1 MLMAEQ
7 NIDRLIQGVK
17 SIITKNWC
25 SLSDE
30 EVKLLNECV
39 ELLEKVKQDITA
51 EKRKEIFSKA
61 VMILLKFFKDDIHNM
76 LDQFM

>member
-1 MLMAEQ
+1 MLKNEQ

-17 SIITKNWC
+17 SITKNRC

-30 EVKLLNECV
+30 EIKLLNECI
-39 ELLEKVKQDITA
+39 ELLEKLRQEIVA

-61 VMILLKFFKDDIHNM
+61 LFILLKFFKDDIHNV
-76 LDQFM
+76 LDQIM